1 MKILDIPIEIL
12 SRKEVIARVEK
23 FLDELKFHRIAT
35 INPEFLLEAE
45 KNEDFKKVLL
55 DADLRVADGFG
66 IVLAGWLKGECVK
79 RFPGADL
86 MEEILKIANEK
97 KLSVFLAVNKD
108 GLSSYDEI
116 KQTIFKKYPNIKIN
130 GADIICHSERVR
142 ESRNPDAT
150 GQIPWQTRDDTIE
163 NFHHSSIIFCNF
175 GAPEQELFLAEI
187 KNHPENIRLAMGVG
201 GSFDYLTGK
210 QKRAPKYLR
219 LIGLEWLWRLI
230 LQPRRFKRIWN
241 ATVVFLAK
249 SLKKSH
255 TYKIS

>member
-1 MKILDIPIEIL
+1 MNIFGIPIDNFSQKEIL
-12 SRKEVIARVEK
+12 NRVHN
-23 FLDELKFHRIAT
+23 FLDEPKFHRVAT
-35 INPEFLLEAE
+35 INPEFLLEAK
-45 KNEDFKKVLL
+45 KNDNFKKSLL
-55 DADLRVADGFG
+55 DADLRVVDGFG
-66 IVLAGWLKGECVK
+66 IVLAGWLKGRCVR

-86 MEEILKIANEK
+86 MKEILKIANEK

-108 GLSSYDEI
+108 GLSSYNEI

-130 GADIICHSERVR
+130 GADIICHSERVS
-142 ESRNPDAT
+142 ESRNPDVI
-150 GQIPWQTRDDTIE
+150 GQIPRQARDDTIE

-175 GAPEQELFLAEI
+175 GAPEQELFLAKLKEQ
-187 KNHPENIRLAMGVG
+187 NTELRLAMGVG

-241 ATVVFLAK
+241 ATVIFLAK